1 MSLPYLMM
9 DTYDISSIFLLLIAL
24 GLLLSLSAFFS
35 ISETAL
41 FSLSKAKI
49 EKLRRSDGKLDKFV
63 AKILDDPRRL
73 LITILIGNT
82 LVNTASASIVASFAT
97 SNLKNR
103 EIGIAIA
110 IAIGITTI
118 MLLIFGEIVPKTIA
132 IHHAESVSKFVVYPI
147 DFFSRLFSP
156 VRRLFSSMTDSL
168 IEFMSGDEQD
178 SEDRVTTEEL
188 KTMVD
193 IAEEE
198 GSIEQQEKEI
208 INAIFDLRHITA
220 AEIMVPRT
228 EMICASDDMTLQQVF
243 ELGRELQR
251 SKIPVYKDDIDNIFG
266 IAYIRDFP
274 MWRRYNVNSLTTAE
288 FVNRREKLWTYGHG
302 TLIRE
307 PFFAPETRTGIG
319 LLQDFRE
326 QKTRMAILLDEYGGT
341 AGLVTMKDLLKELV
355 GEISEEHG
363 DTVEEFRQVDDRTT
377 IVLGK
382 ASIRDVN
389 KRLELDLPTE
399 GDIDTIG
406 GYVVSLFGRI
416 PDVGETISADSIN
429 FEVMGEDGR
438 RISEVLIKKTQDAVE
453 EGDDMD

>member
-9 DTYDISSIFLLLIAL
+9 DTYDISSIFLLFIAL

-97 SNLKNR
+97 SILGNR
-103 EIGIAIA
+103 GIGV
-110 IAIGITTI
+110 AIGITTV
-118 MLLIFGEIVPKTIA
+118 MLLIFGEIMPKTIA
-132 IHHAESVSKFVVYPI
+132 IHHAESISKVVVYPV
-147 DFFSRLFSP
+147 DLFSRLFSP

-178 SEDRVTTEEL
+178 LEDRVTTEEL

-266 IAYIRDFP
+266 ITYIRDFP

-438 RISEVLIKKTQDAVE
+438 RITEVLIKKTQDAVE